1 MFGRQ
6 SKTALGVGLISILS
20 MTLILLGAAA
30 ETRMAD
36 AAMGRD
42 IEAVRS
48 LIREAA
54 DVNSAQGDGMTA
66 LHWAA
71 LHGDDEMTRLLLY
84 AGANV
89 RATTR
94 LGGYTPLFL
103 AAEAGFARVVD
114 VLLEAGA
121 SAAAPA
127 RNGITPLMMAASS
140 GNTEALSLLVEAGA
154 DVNAAE
160 TERGQTALA
169 FAAAFNNPA
178 AITVLLEHGADV
190 DSKSNTRPPAQRPR
204 RPGQQQQQQQQQ
216 RGRRGQQQQQQQQ
229 PPNRTT
235 GANPRGE
242 LTPLMYAAR
251 QGHIEA
257 VQALVAGGAN
267 LNEISADHSTAL
279 LIATINGNFDAAK
292 VLAEAGADVNIA
304 SLDGATPLF
313 GVVTTQWAA
322 DIDKP
327 QTTTKYAEIHYLDL
341 VKLILDSGADPNV
354 RTTKGPWYSANRE
367 GTSAAGVTPFW
378 RCAAIGDIDCMRLM
392 VAFGADPQITNSDG
406 ITPLLIVAGAGFH
419 GNDEVTTPAGRMA
432 TVKYL
437 VENLNVDVNERDTAP
452 GSPRNNTMNTS
463 RFSGGFSAL
472 HNAAARGD
480 NEMILYLVSSGARV
494 DAVSRNGT
502 TVVDMANGPRQR
514 IQPYPDTV
522 ALLEML
528 GAVNT
533 HKCISC

>member
-6 SKTALGVGLISILS
+6 SKTAIGASLISVLS
-20 MTLILLGAAA
+20 MTLVLWGATPD
-30 ETRMAD
+30 TRMAD

-42 IEAVRS
+42 IEGVRS

-71 LHGDDEMTRLLLY
+71 LHGDDAMARLLLY

-94 LGGYTPLFL
+94 LGAYSPLFL
-103 AAEAGFARVVD
+103 AAEAGFAPVVD
-114 VLLEAGA
+114 ALLEAGA
-121 SAAAPA
+121 SAAEPA
-127 RNGITPLMMAASS
+127 TDGVTPLMMAAGS
-140 GNTEALSLLVEAGA
+140 GNTDALRLLLGAGA
-154 DVNAAE
+154 DVSAAE
-160 TERGQTALA
+160 TERGQTALS
-169 FAAAFNNPA
+169 FAAAFNNPS
-178 AITVLLEHGADV
+178 AITLLVEHGADV
-190 DSKSNTRPPAQRPR
+190 DRKSNTRPPAQRPL

-216 RGRRGQQQQQQQQ
+216 
-229 PPNRTT
+229 PPSRTT
-235 GANPRGE
+235 GPNPRGE

-251 QGHIEA
+251 QGHVEA
-257 VQALVAGGAN
+257 VQALIAGGAG

-279 LIATINGNFDAAK
+279 LIATINGNFDVAK
-292 VLAEAGADVNIA
+292 VLAEAGADVNLE

-313 GVVTTQWAA
+313 GIVTTQWAA

-327 QTTTKYAEIHYLDL
+327 QTTTKYEEIHYLDL
-341 VKLILDSGADPNV
+341 VKLILNSGADPDA
-354 RTTKGPWYSANRE
+354 RTSKGPWYSANRE
-367 GTSAAGVTPFW
+367 GTSAAGVTAFW
-378 RCAAIGDIDCMRLM
+378 RCAAIGDIDCMRLL
-392 VAFGADPQITNSDG
+392 VAFGADPGISNSDG

-432 TVKYL
+432 TVRYL
-437 VENLNVDVNERDTAP
+437 VENLNVDVNEADTAP
-452 GSPRNNTMNTS
+452 GSPRNDTMNTS

-480 NEMILYLVSSGARV
+480 NEMILYLVSMGARV

-514 IQPYPDTV
+514 IQPYADTV

>member
-6 SKTALGVGLISILS
+6 SKTALGAGLVGILS
-20 MTLILLGAAA
+20 MSLILLGAAA

-71 LHGDDEMTRLLLY
+71 LHGDDEMTQLLLY

-127 RNGITPLMMAASS
+127 RDGITPLMMAASS

-169 FAAAFNNPA
+169 FAAAFNSPA
-178 AITVLLEHGADV
+178 AITLLLEHGADV
-190 DSKSNTRPPAQRPR
+190 DQKSNTRPPAQRPR

-216 RGRRGQQQQQQQQ
+216 QRGRRGQQQQQQ

-279 LIATINGNFDAAK
+279 LIATINGNFDAAR
-292 VLAEAGADVNIA
+292 VLAEAGADVNVA

-313 GVVTTQWAA
+313 GVVTTQWAS

-327 QTTTKYAEIHYLDL
+327 QTTTKYEEIHYLDL
-341 VKLILDSGADPNV
+341 VKLILDSGGGSERQDDE
-354 RTTKGPWYSANRE
+354 GP
-367 GTSAAGVTPFW
+367 
-378 RCAAIGDIDCMRLM
+378 
-392 VAFGADPQITNSDG
+392 
-406 ITPLLIVAGAGFH
+406 
-419 GNDEVTTPAGRMA
+419 
-432 TVKYL
+432 
-437 VENLNVDVNERDTAP
+437 
-452 GSPRNNTMNTS
+452 
-463 RFSGGFSAL
+463 
-472 HNAAARGD
+472 
-480 NEMILYLVSSGARV
+480 
-494 DAVSRNGT
+494 
-502 TVVDMANGPRQR
+502 VVQR
-514 IQPYPDTV
+514 
-522 ALLEML
+522 
-528 GAVNT
+528 
-533 HKCISC
+533 